1 MLFLVQWHICG
12 KFSNARK
19 ILLCSSSPAD
29 VIFSLFLQWP
39 KELEVHTLIWSRLRK
54 RKTFQRGVWRH
65 VQKKGKDQKSPRL
78 GVNPDQSKILNSDTY
93 VLSGLVTL
101 NKKLK
106 NFTRVFFCGFFQK
119 ENWEMMMKMQSWSLS
134 RNFPSIFLTTTTW
147 SNFFCYFLAFFN
159 CCLLLLFF
167 LWYTYVKK
175 SSSYLPAYGQV
186 WLLLD
191 FGNRKFLFNQTKVI
205 FLLLTT

>member
-1 MLFLVQWHICG
+1 MLFFSSVAHMW

-39 KELEVHTLIWSRLRK
+39 KELEVHTLIWSRHRK

-119 ENWEMMMKMQSWSLS
+119 ENWEVMMKMQSWSLS
-134 RNFPSIFLTTTTW
+134 RNFPSIFLTTTTC
-147 SNFFCYFLAFFN
+147 SNFF
-159 CCLLLLFF
+159 LLLSGVFQL
-167 LWYTYVKK
+167 LP
-175 SSSYLPAYGQV
+175 SSSLLPLV
-186 WLLLD
+186 HV
-191 FGNRKFLFNQTKVI
+191 REEE
-205 FLLLTT
+205 

>member
-1 MLFLVQWHICG
+1 MLF
-12 KFSNARK
+12 FSSVAHMWEVFQRSP

-39 KELEVHTLIWSRLRK
+39 KELEVHTLIWSRHRK

-106 NFTRVFFCGFFQK
+106 NFTRVFFCVF
-119 ENWEMMMKMQSWSLS
+119 
-134 RNFPSIFLTTTTW
+134 
-147 SNFFCYFLAFFN
+147 
-159 CCLLLLFF
+159 FF
-167 LWYTYVKK
+167 LKK
-175 SSSYLPAYGQV
+175 IEKWWWRCKVEASV
-186 WLLLD
+186 
-191 FGNRKFLFNQTKVI
+191 VI
-205 FLLLTT
+205 FLQFF

>member
-1 MLFLVQWHICG
+1 MKKFWRENSWKNNVEILMLFLVQWHICG

-39 KELEVHTLIWSRLRK
+39 KELEVHTLIWSRHRK

-106 NFTRVFFCGFFQK
+106 NFTRVFFCGFFPK
-119 ENWEMMMKMQSWSLS
+119 RKLRNDDEDAKLKPQS
-134 RNFPSIFLTTTTW
+134 
-147 SNFFCYFLAFFN
+147 
-159 CCLLLLFF
+159 
-167 LWYTYVKK
+167 
-175 SSSYLPAYGQV
+175 
-186 WLLLD
+186 
-191 FGNRKFLFNQTKVI
+191 
-205 FLLLTT
+205 

>member
-39 KELEVHTLIWSRLRK
+39 KELEVHTLIWSRHRK

-134 RNFPSIFLTTTTW
+134 RNFPSIFLTTTTC
-147 SNFFCYFLAFFN
+147 SNFF
-159 CCLLLLFF
+159 LLLSGVFQL
-167 LWYTYVKK
+167 LP
-175 SSSYLPAYGQV
+175 SSSLLPLV
-186 WLLLD
+186 HV
-191 FGNRKFLFNQTKVI
+191 REEE
-205 FLLLTT
+205 

>member
-1 MLFLVQWHICG
+1 MLFLVQWHVCG
-12 KFSNARK
+12 KFSNACK

-39 KELEVHTLIWSRLRK
+39 KELEVHTLIWSRHRK
-54 RKTFQRGVWRH
+54 RKTFQKRGVWRH

-106 NFTRVFFCGFFQK
+106 NFTRVFFCGFFPK

-134 RNFPSIFLTTTTW
+134 RNFPSIFLTTTTC
-147 SNFFCYFLAFFN
+147 SNFFFVTFWRFSTVAFF
-159 CCLLLLFF
+159 F
-167 LWYTYVKK
+167 
-175 SSSYLPAYGQV
+175 SSS
-186 WLLLD
+186 
-191 FGNRKFLFNQTKVI
+191 FGTRTWRRVVVTYQHMVRCDYCSTLATANFSLIKQK
-205 FLLLTT
+205 